1 LFGCINYIYGHGR
14 YRCIASKPY
23 NLSAISNIILFPEWN
38 YITLSSDSILK
49 KKLNRQEKDRPHSI
63 ALKKKPKP
71 TEKTPEPWLHPIGPH
86 RNLGRPWP
94 IVLAAL
100 QLPPSRRVQT
110 NHKCYRPV
118 PRHFFFGLPA
128 RVFAFVLPPGFE
140 PWLVSSSTGKLTF
153 TLQEC
158 RLPMIL

>member
-1 LFGCINYIYGHGR
+1 MH
-14 YRCIASKPY
+14 ASKPY

-86 RNLGRPWP
+86 RNLGRPRP

-118 PRHFFFGLPA
+118 PRHFFLGCQQGFLLLCCHQDLNPGWCLPQLGS
-128 RVFAFVLPPGFE
+128 LPLHYRSVGF
-140 PWLVSSSTGKLTF
+140 
-153 TLQEC
+153 Q
-158 RLPMIL
+158 